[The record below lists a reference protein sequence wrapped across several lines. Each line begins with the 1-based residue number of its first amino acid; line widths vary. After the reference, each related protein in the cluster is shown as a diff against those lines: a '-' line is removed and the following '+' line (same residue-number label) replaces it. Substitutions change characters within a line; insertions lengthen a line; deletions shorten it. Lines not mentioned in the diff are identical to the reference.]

1 MSNIMAAKRLFMFML
16 NLYKNR
22 KNTMNKGESSR
33 FYLEARPVSE
43 VPMVPLPPIDMLSC
57 LK

>member
-1 MSNIMAAKRLFMFML
+1 MAAKRLFMFML

-22 KNTMNKGESSR
+22 KNTMNKGESSS

-43 VPMVPLPPIDMLSC
+43 VPMVPLLPIDMLSC